1 MTNQEIGYSVE
12 LLRYGPNQDE
22 VAAAAFLARY
32 GGRTLDAYRQDLKGY
47 FTWAGSVRGHEKVPT
62 GGHVRSPLVATKSP
76 HWWPGE
82 VPTPH

>member
-32 GGRTLDAYRQDLKGY
+32 GGRTLDAYRQ
-47 FTWAGSVRGHEKVPT
+47 VRIPVISATQSGVSGHLASEAAKRPT
-62 GGHVRSPLVATKSP
+62 
-76 HWWPGE
+76 
-82 VPTPH
+82 